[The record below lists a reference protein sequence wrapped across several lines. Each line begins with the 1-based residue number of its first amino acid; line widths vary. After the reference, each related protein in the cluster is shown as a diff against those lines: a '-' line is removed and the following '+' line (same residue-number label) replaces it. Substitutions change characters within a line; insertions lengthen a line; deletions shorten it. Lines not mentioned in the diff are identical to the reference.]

1 MRANMDTI
9 NTERLAEIKARA
21 EAAHEGPWG
30 IPPARSNATKFWLQP
45 YKQHGDWSHPSWR
58 GFITCD
64 FKEDAEFV
72 AHARE
77 DIPTLIAAIE
87 SMQAENE
94 RLRHMLGPS

>member
-1 MRANMDTI
+1 MDTI